1 MIDSS
6 IGEENRL
13 RAPTA
18 RQSSFDF
25 AACALSER
33 PLLTRTTP
41 PTLYL
46 VILTLVAQDMVLRH
60 FDYQWARGRFLD
72 DDDVLDW
79 LSPATRLKLRMY
91 LCRDAINSAPVLQ
104 TAPPALIQQLVVV
117 LRPRFCQEAEL
128 VCRQVGVGGVCV
140 DVRGVAPAR
149 RRSSCAD

>member
-117 LRPRFCQEAEL
+117 LRP
-128 VCRQVGVGGVCV
+128 
-140 DVRGVAPAR
+140 
-149 RRSSCAD
+149 